1 MLFSANVTEMA
12 DDVLTI
18 RILLSLKT
26 QREKITSHHSGQTLT
41 NDFVVKNKN
50 YQYQT
55 KWNRKLCSLPPIPSI
70 KFEHSGGN

>member
-26 QREKITSHHSGQTLT
+26 QSEKITSHHSGQTLT

-55 KWNRKLCSLPPIPSI
+55 RITNTKQNGIENCARFHLFRL
-70 KFEHSGGN
+70 